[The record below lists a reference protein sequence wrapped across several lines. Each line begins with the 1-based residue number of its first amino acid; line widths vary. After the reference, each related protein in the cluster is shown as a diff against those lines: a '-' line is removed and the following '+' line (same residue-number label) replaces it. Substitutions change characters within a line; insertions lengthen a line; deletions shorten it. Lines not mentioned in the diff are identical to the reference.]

1 MFFDGDYSMNKK
13 TVAVIFGGQSSE
25 HEVSLNSASNIISS
39 MNDENYF
46 IMPIGITKKGQ
57 WLIYDGPVEHIKTG
71 EWEKY
76 GTPAII
82 SPDATQK
89 CILKIVGGRVKEI
102 PVDVIFPVLHGKW
115 GEDGTIQGL
124 FEMAQIPY
132 VGDGVLASA
141 VSMDKV
147 FTKMIAKNAGIPQA
161 NYLWF
166 YTRDLQNC
174 DEILNQI
181 ESKLGYPCFVK
192 PANTGSS
199 VGISKPHDRQE
210 LKKALLYA
218 AQFDSK
224 VIAEEFID
232 GREIECSVMGNGSD
246 ITASSSLGEIFPA
259 AEFYDY
265 DAKYNNEESKTVVPA
280 DLPKDIL
287 DTITEIAVKIF
298 KAVDGNGLARVDFL
312 IQKDSNRVIF
322 NELNTMPGFT
332 SISMYPMLWEAEG
345 KSKSML
351 IDELI
356 TLAIDRHNNAI

>member
-1 MFFDGDYSMNKK
+1 MNKK
-13 TVAVIFGGQSSE
+13 NIVVIFGGQSPE
-25 HEVSLNSASNIISS
+25 HEVSLNSASMIISN
-39 MNDENYF
+39 MNEEKYY
-46 IMPIGITKKGQ
+46 IIPIGITKEGQ

-71 EWEKY
+71 EWKKY

-89 CILKIVGGRVKEI
+89 SILKIIGDKIKKI

-132 VGDGVLASA
+132 VGDGVLSSC

-147 FTKMIAKNAGIPQA
+147 FTKMIAKSVNIEQA
-161 NYLWF
+161 KYLWF
-166 YTRDLQNC
+166 YTYELEHCEN
-174 DEILNQI
+174 ILNQI
-181 ESKLGYPCFVK
+181 EKELQYPCFIK

-199 VGISKPHDRQE
+199 VGITKAHNREE
-210 LKKALLYA
+210 LKKALYYA
-218 AQFDSK
+218 AKFDTK

-232 GREIECSVMGNGSD
+232 GREIECSVLGNENP
-246 ITASSSLGEIFPA
+246 IASGVGEIFSA

-265 DAKYNNEESKTVVPA
+265 DAKYNNAESKTVVPA
-280 DLPKDIL
+280 EL
-287 DTITEIAVKIF
+287 DKEITDKIRKIAIKIF
-298 KAVDGNGLARVDFL
+298 KAVEGTGLARVDFL
-312 IQKDSNRVIF
+312 IQKNTNRIIF

-345 KSKSML
+345 KSKELL

-356 TLAIDRHNNAI
+356 TLAFLKQQCK

>member
-1 MFFDGDYSMNKK
+1 MNKK
-13 TVAVIFGGQSSE
+13 NVVVIFGGQSPE
-25 HEVSLNSASNIISS
+25 HEVSLNSASMIISN
-39 MNDENYF
+39 MNEEKYY
-46 IMPIGITKKGQ
+46 IIPIGITKEGQ

-89 CILKIVGGRVKEI
+89 SILKIIGDKIKKI

-132 VGDGVLASA
+132 VGDGVLSSC

-147 FTKMIAKNAGIPQA
+147 FTKMIAKSVNIEQA
-161 NYLWF
+161 KYLWF
-166 YTRDLQNC
+166 YTYELEHCEN
-174 DEILNQI
+174 ILNQI
-181 ESKLGYPCFVK
+181 EKELQYPCFIK

-199 VGISKPHDRQE
+199 VGITKAHNRKE
-210 LKKALLYA
+210 LKKALYYA
-218 AQFDSK
+218 AKFDTK

-232 GREIECSVMGNGSD
+232 GREIECSVLGNENP
-246 ITASSSLGEIFPA
+246 IASGVGEIFSA

-265 DAKYNNEESKTVVPA
+265 DAKYNNAESKTVVPA
-280 DLPKDIL
+280 ELEKE
-287 DTITEIAVKIF
+287 ITDKIREIAIKIF
-298 KAVDGNGLARVDFL
+298 KAVEGTGLARVDFL
-312 IQKDSNRVIF
+312 IQKNTNRIIF

-345 KSKSML
+345 KTKKML

-356 TLAIDRHNNAI
+356 SFALERQQSK

>member
-1 MFFDGDYSMNKK
+1 MNKK
-13 TVAVIFGGQSSE
+13 NVVVIFGGQSPE
-25 HEVSLNSASNIISS
+25 HEVSLNSASMIISN
-39 MNDENYF
+39 MNEEKYY
-46 IMPIGITKKGQ
+46 IIPIGITKEGQ

-89 CILKIVGGRVKEI
+89 SILKIIGDKIKKI

-132 VGDGVLASA
+132 VGDGVLSSC

-147 FTKMIAKNAGIPQA
+147 FTKMIAKSVNIEQA
-161 NYLWF
+161 KYLWF
-166 YTRDLQNC
+166 YTYELEHCEN
-174 DEILNQI
+174 ILNQI
-181 ESKLGYPCFVK
+181 EKELQYPCFIK

-199 VGISKPHDRQE
+199 VGITKAHNRKE
-210 LKKALLYA
+210 LKKALYYA
-218 AQFDSK
+218 AKFDTK

-232 GREIECSVMGNGSD
+232 GREIECSVLGNENP
-246 ITASSSLGEIFPA
+246 IASGVGEIFSA

-265 DAKYNNEESKTVVPA
+265 DAKYNNAESKTVVPA
-280 DLPKDIL
+280 ELEKE
-287 DTITEIAVKIF
+287 ITDKIREIAIKIF
-298 KAVDGNGLARVDFL
+298 KAVEGTGLARVDFL
-312 IQKDSNRVIF
+312 IQKNTNRIIF

-345 KSKSML
+345 KSKELL

-356 TLAIDRHNNAI
+356 TLAFSKQQCK

>member
-1 MFFDGDYSMNKK
+1 MNKK
-13 TVAVIFGGQSSE
+13 NVVVIFGGQSPE
-25 HEVSLNSASNIISS
+25 HEVSLNSASMIISN
-39 MNDENYF
+39 MNEEKYY
-46 IMPIGITKKGQ
+46 IIPIGITKEGQ

-82 SPDATQK
+82 SPNATQK
-89 CILKIVGGRVKEI
+89 SILKIIGDKIKKI

-132 VGDGVLASA
+132 VGDGVLSSC

-147 FTKMIAKNAGIPQA
+147 FTKMIANSVNIEQA
-161 NYLWF
+161 KYLWF
-166 YTRDLQNC
+166 YTYELEHCEN
-174 DEILNQI
+174 ILNQI
-181 ESKLGYPCFVK
+181 EKELQYPCFIK

-199 VGISKPHDRQE
+199 VGITKAHNREE
-210 LKKALLYA
+210 LKKALYYA
-218 AQFDSK
+218 AKFDTK

-232 GREIECSVMGNGSD
+232 GREIECSVLGNENP
-246 ITASSSLGEIFPA
+246 IASGVGEIFSA

-265 DAKYNNEESKTVVPA
+265 DAKYNNAESKTVVPA
-280 DLPKDIL
+280 ELEKE
-287 DTITEIAVKIF
+287 ITDKIRKIAIKIF
-298 KAVDGNGLARVDFL
+298 KAVEGTGLARVDFL
-312 IQKDSNRVIF
+312 IQKNTNRIIF

-345 KSKSML
+345 KSKELL

-356 TLAIDRHNNAI
+356 TLAFSKQQCK

>member
-1 MFFDGDYSMNKK
+1 MNKK

-25 HEVSLNSASNIISS
+25 HEVSLNSASTIISN
-39 MNDENYF
+39 MDEEKYF
-46 IMPIGITKKGQ
+46 IVPIGITKQGQ
-57 WLIYDGPVEHIKTG
+57 WLIYDGSVEHIKTG
-71 EWEKY
+71 EWQKY
-76 GTPAII
+76 STPAII

-89 CILKIVGGRVKEI
+89 SILKIVGGRIKEI

-132 VGDGVLASA
+132 VGDGVLSSC

-147 FTKMIAKNAGIPQA
+147 FTKMIAKSVNIEQA
-161 NYLWF
+161 KYLWF
-166 YTRDLQNC
+166 YTYELEHCEN
-174 DEILNQI
+174 ILNQI
-181 ESKLGYPCFVK
+181 EKELQYPCFIK

-199 VGISKPHDRQE
+199 VGITKAHNREE
-210 LKKALLYA
+210 LKKALYYA
-218 AQFDSK
+218 AKFDTK

-232 GREIECSVMGNGSD
+232 GREIECSVLGNENP
-246 ITASSSLGEIFPA
+246 IASGVGEIFSA

-265 DAKYNNEESKTVVPA
+265 DAKYNNAESKTVVPA
-280 DLPKDIL
+280 ELEKE
-287 DTITEIAVKIF
+287 ITDKIREIAIKIF
-298 KAVDGNGLARVDFL
+298 KAVEGTGLARVDFL
-312 IQKDSNRVIF
+312 IQKNTNRIIF

-345 KSKSML
+345 KSKELL

-356 TLAIDRHNNAI
+356 TLAFSKQQCK

>member
-1 MFFDGDYSMNKK
+1 MNKK
-13 TVAVIFGGQSSE
+13 NIVVIFGGQSPE
-25 HEVSLNSASNIISS
+25 HEVSLNSASMIISN
-39 MNDENYF
+39 MNEEKYY
-46 IMPIGITKKGQ
+46 IIPIGITKEGQ

-71 EWEKY
+71 EWKKY

-89 CILKIVGGRVKEI
+89 SILKIIGDKIKKI

-132 VGDGVLASA
+132 VGDGVLSSC

-147 FTKMIAKNAGIPQA
+147 FTKMIAKSVNIEQA
-161 NYLWF
+161 KYLWF
-166 YTRDLQNC
+166 YTYELEHCEN
-174 DEILNQI
+174 ILNQI
-181 ESKLGYPCFVK
+181 EKELQYPCFIK

-199 VGISKPHDRQE
+199 VGITKAHNREE
-210 LKKALLYA
+210 LKKALYYA
-218 AQFDSK
+218 AKFDTK

-232 GREIECSVMGNGSD
+232 GREIECSVLGNENP
-246 ITASSSLGEIFPA
+246 IASGVGEIFSA

-265 DAKYNNEESKTVVPA
+265 DAKYNNAESKTVVPA
-280 DLPKDIL
+280 EL
-287 DTITEIAVKIF
+287 DKEITDKIRKIAIKIF
-298 KAVDGNGLARVDFL
+298 KAVEGTGLARVDFL
-312 IQKDSNRVIF
+312 IQKNTNRIIF

-345 KSKSML
+345 KSKELL

-356 TLAIDRHNNAI
+356 TLAFSKQCK

>member
-1 MFFDGDYSMNKK
+1 MNKK
-13 TVAVIFGGQSSE
+13 NVVVIFGGQSPE
-25 HEVSLNSASNIISS
+25 HEVSLNSASMIISN
-39 MNDENYF
+39 MNEEKYY
-46 IMPIGITKKGQ
+46 IIPIGITKEGQ

-89 CILKIVGGRVKEI
+89 SILKIIGDKIKKI

-132 VGDGVLASA
+132 VGDGVLSSC

-147 FTKMIAKNAGIPQA
+147 FTKMIAKSVNIEQA
-161 NYLWF
+161 KYLWF
-166 YTRDLQNC
+166 YTYELEHCEN
-174 DEILNQI
+174 ILNQI
-181 ESKLGYPCFVK
+181 EKELQYPCFIK

-199 VGISKPHDRQE
+199 VGITKAHNREE
-210 LKKALLYA
+210 LKKALYYA
-218 AQFDSK
+218 AKFDTK

-232 GREIECSVMGNGSD
+232 GREIECSVLGNENP
-246 ITASSSLGEIFPA
+246 IASGVGEIFSA

-265 DAKYNNEESKTVVPA
+265 DAKYNNAESKTVVPA
-280 DLPKDIL
+280 ELEKE
-287 DTITEIAVKIF
+287 ITDNIREIAIKIF
-298 KAVDGNGLARVDFL
+298 KAVEGTGLARVDFL
-312 IQKDSNRVIF
+312 IQKNTNRIIF

-345 KSKSML
+345 KSKELL

-356 TLAIDRHNNAI
+356 TLAFSKQQCK

>member
-1 MFFDGDYSMNKK
+1 MNKK
-13 TVAVIFGGQSSE
+13 NIVVIFGGQSPE
-25 HEVSLNSASNIISS
+25 HEVSLNSASMIISN
-39 MNDENYF
+39 MNEEKYY
-46 IMPIGITKKGQ
+46 IIPIGITKEGQ

-89 CILKIVGGRVKEI
+89 SILKIIGDKIKKI

-132 VGDGVLASA
+132 VGDGVLSSC

-147 FTKMIAKNAGIPQA
+147 FTKMIAKSVNIEQA
-161 NYLWF
+161 KYLWF
-166 YTRDLQNC
+166 YTYELEHCEN
-174 DEILNQI
+174 ILNQI
-181 ESKLGYPCFVK
+181 EKELQYPCFIK

-199 VGISKPHDRQE
+199 VGITKAHNREE
-210 LKKALLYA
+210 LKKALYYA
-218 AQFDSK
+218 AKFDTK

-232 GREIECSVMGNGSD
+232 GREIECSVLGNENP
-246 ITASSSLGEIFPA
+246 IASGVGEIFSA

-265 DAKYNNEESKTVVPA
+265 DAKYNNAESKTVVPA
-280 DLPKDIL
+280 ELEKE
-287 DTITEIAVKIF
+287 ITDKIREIAIKIF
-298 KAVDGNGLARVDFL
+298 KAVEGTGLARVDFL
-312 IQKDSNRVIF
+312 IQKNTNRIIF

-345 KSKSML
+345 KSKELL

-356 TLAIDRHNNAI
+356 TLAFSKQQCK

>member
-1 MFFDGDYSMNKK
+1 MNKK
-13 TVAVIFGGQSSE
+13 NVVVIFGGQSPE
-25 HEVSLNSASNIISS
+25 HEVSLNSASMIISN
-39 MNDENYF
+39 MNEEKYY
-46 IMPIGITKKGQ
+46 IIPIGITKEGQ

-89 CILKIVGGRVKEI
+89 SILKIIGDKIKKI

-124 FEMAQIPY
+124 
-132 VGDGVLASA
+132 
-141 VSMDKV
+141 MDKV
-147 FTKMIAKNAGIPQA
+147 FTKMIANSVNIEQA
-161 NYLWF
+161 KYLWF
-166 YTRDLQNC
+166 YTYELEHCEN
-174 DEILNQI
+174 ILNQI
-181 ESKLGYPCFVK
+181 EKELQYPCFIK

-199 VGISKPHDRQE
+199 VGITKAHNREE
-210 LKKALLYA
+210 LKKALYYA
-218 AQFDSK
+218 AKFDTK

-232 GREIECSVMGNGSD
+232 GREIECSVLGNENP
-246 ITASSSLGEIFPA
+246 IASGVGEIFSA

-265 DAKYNNEESKTVVPA
+265 DAKYNNAESKTVVPA
-280 DLPKDIL
+280 ELEKE
-287 DTITEIAVKIF
+287 ITDKIREIAIKIF
-298 KAVDGNGLARVDFL
+298 KAVEGTGLARVDFL
-312 IQKDSNRVIF
+312 IQKNTNRIIF

-345 KSKSML
+345 KSKELL

-356 TLAIDRHNNAI
+356 TLAFSKQQCK

>member
-1 MFFDGDYSMNKK
+1 MNKK
-13 TVAVIFGGQSSE
+13 NIVVIFGGQSPE
-25 HEVSLNSASNIISS
+25 HEVSLNSASMIISN
-39 MNDENYF
+39 MNEEKYY
-46 IMPIGITKKGQ
+46 IIPIGITKEGQ

-71 EWEKY
+71 EWKKY

-89 CILKIVGGRVKEI
+89 SILKIIGDKKKKI

-132 VGDGVLASA
+132 VGDGVLSSC

-147 FTKMIAKNAGIPQA
+147 FTKMIAKSVNIEQA
-161 NYLWF
+161 KYLWF
-166 YTRDLQNC
+166 YTYELEHCEN
-174 DEILNQI
+174 ILNQI
-181 ESKLGYPCFVK
+181 EKELQYPCFIK

-199 VGISKPHDRQE
+199 VGITKAHNREE
-210 LKKALLYA
+210 LKKALYYA
-218 AQFDSK
+218 AKFDTK

-232 GREIECSVMGNGSD
+232 GREIECSVLGNENP
-246 ITASSSLGEIFPA
+246 IASGVGEIFSA

-265 DAKYNNEESKTVVPA
+265 DAKYNNAESKTVVPA
-280 DLPKDIL
+280 EL
-287 DTITEIAVKIF
+287 DKEITDKIRKIAIKIF
-298 KAVDGNGLARVDFL
+298 KAVEGTGLARVDFL
-312 IQKDSNRVIF
+312 IQKNTNRIIF

-345 KSKSML
+345 KSKELL

-356 TLAIDRHNNAI
+356 TLAFSKQQCK

>member
-1 MFFDGDYSMNKK
+1 MNKK
-13 TVAVIFGGQSSE
+13 NIVVIFGGQSPE
-25 HEVSLNSASNIISS
+25 HEVSLNSASMIISN
-39 MNDENYF
+39 MNEEKYY
-46 IMPIGITKKGQ
+46 IIPIGITKEGQ

-71 EWEKY
+71 EWKKY

-89 CILKIVGGRVKEI
+89 SILKIIGDKIKKI

-132 VGDGVLASA
+132 VGDGVLSSC

-147 FTKMIAKNAGIPQA
+147 FTKMIAKSVNIEQA
-161 NYLWF
+161 KYLWF
-166 YTRDLQNC
+166 YTYELEHCEN
-174 DEILNQI
+174 ILNQI
-181 ESKLGYPCFVK
+181 EKELQYPCFIK

-199 VGISKPHDRQE
+199 VGITKAHNREE
-210 LKKALLYA
+210 LKKALYYA
-218 AQFDSK
+218 AKFDTK

-232 GREIECSVMGNGSD
+232 GREIECSVLGNENP
-246 ITASSSLGEIFPA
+246 IASGVGEIFSA

-265 DAKYNNEESKTVVPA
+265 DAKYNNAESKTVVPA
-280 DLPKDIL
+280 ELEKE
-287 DTITEIAVKIF
+287 ITDKIREIAIKIF
-298 KAVDGNGLARVDFL
+298 KAVEGTGLARVDFL
-312 IQKDSNRVIF
+312 IQKNTNRIIF

-345 KSKSML
+345 KSKELL

-356 TLAIDRHNNAI
+356 TLAFSKQQCK

>member
-1 MFFDGDYSMNKK
+1 MNKK
-13 TVAVIFGGQSSE
+13 NIVVIFGGQSPE
-25 HEVSLNSASNIISS
+25 HEVSLNSASMIISN
-39 MNDENYF
+39 MNEEKYY
-46 IMPIGITKKGQ
+46 IIPIGITKEGQ

-89 CILKIVGGRVKEI
+89 SILKIIGDKIKKI

-132 VGDGVLASA
+132 VGDGVLSSC

-147 FTKMIAKNAGIPQA
+147 FTKMIAKSVNIEQA
-161 NYLWF
+161 KYLWF
-166 YTRDLQNC
+166 YTYELEHCEN
-174 DEILNQI
+174 ILNQI
-181 ESKLGYPCFVK
+181 EKELQYPCFIK

-199 VGISKPHDRQE
+199 VGITKAHNREE
-210 LKKALLYA
+210 LKKALYYA
-218 AQFDSK
+218 AKFDTK

-232 GREIECSVMGNGSD
+232 GREIECSVLGNENP
-246 ITASSSLGEIFPA
+246 IASGVGEIFSA

-265 DAKYNNEESKTVVPA
+265 DAKYNNAESKTVVPA
-280 DLPKDIL
+280 EL
-287 DTITEIAVKIF
+287 DKEITDKIRKIAIKIF
-298 KAVDGNGLARVDFL
+298 KAVEGTGLARVDFL
-312 IQKDSNRVIF
+312 IQKNTNRIIF

-345 KSKSML
+345 KSKELL

-356 TLAIDRHNNAI
+356 TLAFSKQQCK

>member
-1 MFFDGDYSMNKK
+1 MNKK
-13 TVAVIFGGQSSE
+13 NVVVIFGGQSPE
-25 HEVSLNSASNIISS
+25 HEVSLNSASMIISN
-39 MNDENYF
+39 MNEEKYY
-46 IMPIGITKKGQ
+46 IIPIGITKEGQ

-71 EWEKY
+71 EWKKY

-89 CILKIVGGRVKEI
+89 SILKIIGDKIKKI

-132 VGDGVLASA
+132 VGDGVLSSC

-147 FTKMIAKNAGIPQA
+147 FTKMIANSVNIEQA
-161 NYLWF
+161 KYLWF
-166 YTRDLQNC
+166 YTYELEHCEN
-174 DEILNQI
+174 ILNQI
-181 ESKLGYPCFVK
+181 EKELQYPCFIK

-199 VGISKPHDRQE
+199 VGITKAHNREE
-210 LKKALLYA
+210 LKKALYYA
-218 AQFDSK
+218 AKFDTK

-232 GREIECSVMGNGSD
+232 GREIECSVLGNENP
-246 ITASSSLGEIFPA
+246 IASGVGEIFSA

-265 DAKYNNEESKTVVPA
+265 DAKYNNAESKTVVPA
-280 DLPKDIL
+280 EL
-287 DTITEIAVKIF
+287 DKEITDKIRKIAIKIF
-298 KAVDGNGLARVDFL
+298 KAVEGTGLARVDFL
-312 IQKDSNRVIF
+312 IQKNTNRIIF

-345 KSKSML
+345 KSKELL

-356 TLAIDRHNNAI
+356 TLAFSKQQCK

>member
-1 MFFDGDYSMNKK
+1 MNKK
-13 TVAVIFGGQSSE
+13 NVVVIFGGQSPE
-25 HEVSLNSASNIISS
+25 HEVSLNSASMIISN
-39 MNDENYF
+39 MNEEKYY
-46 IMPIGITKKGQ
+46 IIPIGITKEGQ

-89 CILKIVGGRVKEI
+89 SILKIIGDKIKKI

-132 VGDGVLASA
+132 VGDGVLSSC

-147 FTKMIAKNAGIPQA
+147 FTKMIANSVNIEQA
-161 NYLWF
+161 KYLWF
-166 YTRDLQNC
+166 YTYELEHCEN
-174 DEILNQI
+174 ILNQI
-181 ESKLGYPCFVK
+181 EKELQYPCFIK

-199 VGISKPHDRQE
+199 VGITKAHNREE
-210 LKKALLYA
+210 LKKALYYA
-218 AQFDSK
+218 AKFDTK

-232 GREIECSVMGNGSD
+232 GREIECSVLGNENP
-246 ITASSSLGEIFPA
+246 IASGVGEIFSA

-265 DAKYNNEESKTVVPA
+265 DAKYNNAESKTVVPA
-280 DLPKDIL
+280 EL
-287 DTITEIAVKIF
+287 DKEITDKIRKIAIKIF
-298 KAVDGNGLARVDFL
+298 KAVEGTGLARVDFL
-312 IQKDSNRVIF
+312 IQKNTNRIIF

-345 KSKSML
+345 KSKELL

-356 TLAIDRHNNAI
+356 TLAFSKQQCK

>member
-1 MFFDGDYSMNKK
+1 MNKK
-13 TVAVIFGGQSSE
+13 NIVVIFGGQSPE
-25 HEVSLNSASNIISS
+25 HEVSLNSASMIISN
-39 MNDENYF
+39 MNEEKYY
-46 IMPIGITKKGQ
+46 IIPIGITKEGQ

-71 EWEKY
+71 EWKKY

-89 CILKIVGGRVKEI
+89 SILKIIGDKIKKI

-132 VGDGVLASA
+132 VGDGVLSSC

-147 FTKMIAKNAGIPQA
+147 FTKMIAKSVNIEQA
-161 NYLWF
+161 KYLWF
-166 YTRDLQNC
+166 YTYELEHCEN
-174 DEILNQI
+174 ILNQI
-181 ESKLGYPCFVK
+181 EKELQYPCFIK

-199 VGISKPHDRQE
+199 VGITKAHNREE
-210 LKKALLYA
+210 LKKALYYA
-218 AQFDSK
+218 AKFDTK

-232 GREIECSVMGNGSD
+232 GREIECSV
-246 ITASSSLGEIFPA
+246 
-259 AEFYDY
+259 
-265 DAKYNNEESKTVVPA
+265 NNAESKTVVPA
-280 DLPKDIL
+280 EL
-287 DTITEIAVKIF
+287 DKEITDKIRKIAIKIF
-298 KAVDGNGLARVDFL
+298 KAVEGTGLARVDFL
-312 IQKDSNRVIF
+312 IQKNTNRIIF

-345 KSKSML
+345 KSKELL

-356 TLAIDRHNNAI
+356 TLAFSKQQCK

>member
-1 MFFDGDYSMNKK
+1 MNKK
-13 TVAVIFGGQSSE
+13 NIVVIFGGQSPE
-25 HEVSLNSASNIISS
+25 HEVSLNSASMIISN
-39 MNDENYF
+39 MNEEKYY
-46 IMPIGITKKGQ
+46 IIPIGITKEGQ

-71 EWEKY
+71 EWKKY

-89 CILKIVGGRVKEI
+89 SILKIIGDKIKKI

-132 VGDGVLASA
+132 VGDGVLSSC

-147 FTKMIAKNAGIPQA
+147 FTKMIAKSVNIEQA
-161 NYLWF
+161 KYLWF
-166 YTRDLQNC
+166 YTYELEHCEN
-174 DEILNQI
+174 ILNQI
-181 ESKLGYPCFVK
+181 EKELQYPCFIK

-199 VGISKPHDRQE
+199 VGITKAHNREE
-210 LKKALLYA
+210 LKKALYYA
-218 AQFDSK
+218 AKFDTK

-232 GREIECSVMGNGSD
+232 GREIECSVLGNENP
-246 ITASSSLGEIFPA
+246 IASGVGEIFSA

-265 DAKYNNEESKTVVPA
+265 DAKYNNAESKTVVPA
-280 DLPKDIL
+280 EL
-287 DTITEIAVKIF
+287 DKEITDKIRKIAIKIF
-298 KAVDGNGLARVDFL
+298 KAVEGTGLARVDFL
-312 IQKDSNRVIF
+312 IQKNTNRIIF

-345 KSKSML
+345 KSKELL

-356 TLAIDRHNNAI
+356 TLAFSKQQCK

>member
-1 MFFDGDYSMNKK
+1 MNKK
-13 TVAVIFGGQSSE
+13 NVVVIFGGQSPE
-25 HEVSLNSASNIISS
+25 HEVSLNSASMIISN
-39 MNDENYF
+39 MNEEKYY
-46 IMPIGITKKGQ
+46 IIPIGITKEGQ

-82 SPDATQK
+82 SQDATQK
-89 CILKIVGGRVKEI
+89 SILKIIGDKIKKI

-132 VGDGVLASA
+132 VGDGVLSSC

-147 FTKMIAKNAGIPQA
+147 FTKMIANSVNIEQA
-161 NYLWF
+161 KYLWF
-166 YTRDLQNC
+166 YTYELEHCEN
-174 DEILNQI
+174 ILNQI
-181 ESKLGYPCFVK
+181 EKELQYPCFIK

-199 VGISKPHDRQE
+199 VGITKAHNREE
-210 LKKALLYA
+210 LKKALYYA
-218 AQFDSK
+218 AKFDTK

-232 GREIECSVMGNGSD
+232 GREIECSVLGNENP
-246 ITASSSLGEIFPA
+246 IASGVGEIFSA

-265 DAKYNNEESKTVVPA
+265 DAKYNNAESKTVVPA
-280 DLPKDIL
+280 ELEKE
-287 DTITEIAVKIF
+287 ITDKIREIAIKIF
-298 KAVDGNGLARVDFL
+298 KAVEGTGLARVDFL
-312 IQKDSNRVIF
+312 IQKNTNRIIF

-345 KSKSML
+345 KSKELL

-356 TLAIDRHNNAI
+356 TLAFSKQQCK

>member
-1 MFFDGDYSMNKK
+1 MNKK
-13 TVAVIFGGQSSE
+13 NIVVIFGGQSPE
-25 HEVSLNSASNIISS
+25 HEVSLNSASMIISN
-39 MNDENYF
+39 MNEEKYY
-46 IMPIGITKKGQ
+46 IIPIGITKEGQ

-71 EWEKY
+71 EWKKY

-89 CILKIVGGRVKEI
+89 SILKIIGDKIKKI

-132 VGDGVLASA
+132 VGDGVLSSC
-141 VSMDKV
+141 VSMDKI
-147 FTKMIAKNAGIPQA
+147 FTKMIAKSVNIEQA
-161 NYLWF
+161 KYLWF
-166 YTRDLQNC
+166 YTYELEHCEN
-174 DEILNQI
+174 ILNQI
-181 ESKLGYPCFVK
+181 EKELQYPCFIK

-199 VGISKPHDRQE
+199 VGITKAHNREE
-210 LKKALLYA
+210 LKKALYYA
-218 AQFDSK
+218 AKFDTK

-232 GREIECSVMGNGSD
+232 GREIECSVLGNENP
-246 ITASSSLGEIFPA
+246 IASGVGEIFSA

-265 DAKYNNEESKTVVPA
+265 DAKYNNAESKTVVPA
-280 DLPKDIL
+280 EL
-287 DTITEIAVKIF
+287 DKEITDKIRKIAIKIF
-298 KAVDGNGLARVDFL
+298 KAVEGTGLARVDFL
-312 IQKDSNRVIF
+312 IQKNTNRIIF

-345 KSKSML
+345 KSKELL

-356 TLAIDRHNNAI
+356 TLAFSKQQCK

>member
-1 MFFDGDYSMNKK
+1 MNKK
-13 TVAVIFGGQSSE
+13 NVVVIFGGQSPE
-25 HEVSLNSASNIISS
+25 HEVSLNSASMIISN
-39 MNDENYF
+39 MNEEKYY
-46 IMPIGITKKGQ
+46 IIPIGITKEGQ

-71 EWEKY
+71 EWKKY

-89 CILKIVGGRVKEI
+89 SILKIIGDKIKKI

-132 VGDGVLASA
+132 VGDGVLSSC

-147 FTKMIAKNAGIPQA
+147 FTKMIAKSVNIEQA
-161 NYLWF
+161 KYLWF
-166 YTRDLQNC
+166 YTYELEHCEN
-174 DEILNQI
+174 ILNQI
-181 ESKLGYPCFVK
+181 EKELQYPCFIK

-199 VGISKPHDRQE
+199 VGITKAHNREE
-210 LKKALLYA
+210 LKKALYYA
-218 AQFDSK
+218 AKFDTK

-232 GREIECSVMGNGSD
+232 GREIECSVLGNENP
-246 ITASSSLGEIFPA
+246 IASGVGEIFSA

-265 DAKYNNEESKTVVPA
+265 DAKYNNAESKTVVPA
-280 DLPKDIL
+280 EL
-287 DTITEIAVKIF
+287 DKEITDKIRKIAIKIF
-298 KAVDGNGLARVDFL
+298 KAVEGTGLARVDFL
-312 IQKDSNRVIF
+312 IQKNTNRIIF

-345 KSKSML
+345 KSKELL

-356 TLAIDRHNNAI
+356 TLAFSKQQCK